1 MLGCEGLGG
10 DKDVRGERA
19 TEAAGRGDGRGVAGA
34 FQGLRSVCLKR
45 LLGVLCH
52 SGASPQ
58 PLAEA
63 ALAERRAMCFILGD
77 VGTNLLLLC
86 CLGSSKPAGS

>member
-1 MLGCEGLGG
+1 MRGAGE
-10 DKDVRGERA
+10 DKGARGERA
-19 TEAAGRGDGRGVAGA
+19 AEAAGRGDGRGVAGA
-34 FQGLRSVCLKR
+34 FQEPCLVRLKR

-52 SGASPQ
+52 SGASPE

-77 VGTNLLLLC
+77 VGTNLPILR